1 MAFDILVVDDEKDI
15 RELIGGILSDE
26 DYNCRV
32 AADGVQALEEIR
44 KRQPNLVILDVW
56 LGDGERDGLKILEI
70 IKRDHPYVPTVMISG
85 HSTIETAVSA
95 IKKRSIRFYR
105 KTL

>member
-15 RELIGGILSDE
+15 RELISGILDDE
-26 DYNCRV
+26 GYNCRV
-32 AADGVQALEEIR
+32 ASDGVQALEEIK

-70 IKRDHPYVPTVMISG
+70 IRA
-85 HSTIETAVSA
+85 E
-95 IKKRSIRFYR
+95 R
-105 KTL
+105 KQ

>member
-26 DYNCRV
+26 DHNCRV

-56 LGDGERDGLKILEI
+56 LGDGERDGLKILEAAEACPVEV
-70 IKRDHPYVPTVMISG
+70 IKFTKAS
-85 HSTIETAVSA
+85 
-95 IKKRSIRFYR
+95 
-105 KTL
+105 